1 MDETGLVDPRDL
13 RRFTMSG
20 SKETD
25 HDERKEDRR
34 ELLRAA
40 ATSIAAGAAVA
51 LVLTALSCTLNL

>member
-1 MDETGLVDPRDL
+1 
-13 RRFTMSG
+13 MSG

-40 ATSIAAGAAVA
+40 DKHRCRSCRGARAYRVEQHA
-51 LVLTALSCTLNL
+51 QSLKLTGR